1 MMQCNVCVHLSDISL
16 EEEKA
21 THFSILAWRSP
32 WTEERGGLQSM
43 GSQRVRDNKLTKHTH
58 TSDTS
63 LSITHSKY
71 IPSLSMLLQTAKF
84 CQHINTYICT
94 LHPFSFHSSVDGPLG
109 CFSIL
114 GYFNN
119 AAMNIGVHIIF

>member
-21 THFSILAWRSP
+21 THFIILAWRSP
-32 WTEERGGLQSM
+32 WTERGGLQSM
-43 GSQRVRDNKLTKHTH
+43 RSQRVRDNKLTKHTH

-63 LSITHSKY
+63 LSITQSKD

-94 LHPFSFHSSVDGPLG
+94 LHHFSFHSSV
-109 CFSIL
+109 
-114 GYFNN
+114 NN
-119 AAMNIGVHIIF
+119 AAMNTGVHIIF